1 MSFFRLLKSLW
12 QRQSVA
18 ELSRQIAGRTY
29 PLVRETIDP
38 QAVPIPRAEAR
49 GYIRAKATPVIRSQV
64 KALLAAEGRLAA
76 GLEPLL
82 VAHAG
87 ERVVQSILA
96 DLSRDKARQAPRR
109 AA

>member
-1 MSFFRLLKSLW
+1 MIFFRLLKSLW
-12 QRQSVA
+12 QRESVA
-18 ELSRQIAGRTY
+18 ELSRQIAGRAY
-29 PLVRETIDP
+29 PFIRETIDP

-64 KALLAAEGRLAA
+64 KVLLAAESRLAA
-76 GLEPLL
+76 GLAPLL

-96 DLSRDKARQAPRR
+96 DLSPDKARQASRR